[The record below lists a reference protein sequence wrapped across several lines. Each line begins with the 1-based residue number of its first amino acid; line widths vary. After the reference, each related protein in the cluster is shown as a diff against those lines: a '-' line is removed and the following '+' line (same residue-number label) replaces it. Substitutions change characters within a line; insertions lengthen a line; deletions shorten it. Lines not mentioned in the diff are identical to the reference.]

1 MVAED
6 FEVDYIL
13 QEDRDFLN
21 AITGLAFLSVS
32 IIMMFLV
39 MSFVGGISVGVV
51 SILMLLVILVGFSL
65 IETWSDNYGKNNKDL

>member
-6 FEVDYIL
+6 FEEDFL
-13 QEDRDFLN
+13 QQDRDFLC
-21 AITGLAFLSVS
+21 ALTGLAFLPVS